1 MTKAEGNRFKIAYV
15 TQGFPVPSKWLLD
28 PKSTSDFL
36 DLLGVLC
43 NPRGQALD
51 RMAYLS
57 RSNLPLAISMRI
69 DGDLSLCIPLPCKNC
84 LAFPIS
90 VLRARLGQLVR
101 FKEASAAL
109 SGLCNDGDTLGQT
122 EKEWLIWYG

>member
-1 MTKAEGNRFKIAYV
+1 
-15 TQGFPVPSKWLLD
+15 
-28 PKSTSDFL
+28 
-36 DLLGVLC
+36 
-43 NPRGQALD
+43 
-51 RMAYLS
+51 
-57 RSNLPLAISMRI
+57 MRI